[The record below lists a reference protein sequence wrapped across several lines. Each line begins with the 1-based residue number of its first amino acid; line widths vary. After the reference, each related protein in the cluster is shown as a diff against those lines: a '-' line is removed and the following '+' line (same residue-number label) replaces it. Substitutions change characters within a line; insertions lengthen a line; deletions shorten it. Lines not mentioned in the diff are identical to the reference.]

1 MQEQLS
7 KIMSEND
14 NLQKGIKQYSDN
26 EIHLRMIITIYEDKL
41 KRLQEAQESYQR
53 RVSELENTEEVEI
66 LKDYFTSERQQ
77 LLQENEELKQL
88 SSSSKLIKSLLA
100 QLKVY
105 KGDQGKDMALEAIIN
120 KNSLFL
126 Q

>member
-77 LLQENEELKQL
+77 LLQEEALVLGSALHHLEQVLLLQTHHP
-88 SSSSKLIKSLLA
+88 SLLNLR
-100 QLKVY
+100 QPLSVLF
-105 KGDQGKDMALEAIIN
+105 QVLQI
-120 KNSLFL
+120 SFL

>member
-1 MQEQLS
+1 
-7 KIMSEND
+7 MSEND